1 MDVPEVTLLAF
12 AAISL
17 AVLAIGLVIRDL
29 AVTSRAVVPTGKSK
43 VRLRR
48 TPDNPDGSPASQ
60 HLFEKIDRGFD
71 RLVLE
76 SGTQLAP
83 PTVFLLLF
91 ACGLLFGGGFWLYSD
106 EPLRGV
112 AGGLLGMGLPL
123 VGLIIYRG
131 RRLQACRD
139 QLPHVIEMIARATR
153 AGQSTEQALSLVAHE
168 ATGQLADEFR
178 TCVQQLN
185 MGRSFEKTLRSLA
198 SRVRLLE
205 IRILATTLIVQRQAG
220 GPLSETLERMS
231 SVVRDRI
238 AARRQVQATTA
249 AGRMSTIIIASIA
262 PLAALFLMTFQ
273 REHVDLLF
281 DDALGRT
288 LLMVGLVLELIGL
301 VWVFLMLRPER

>member
-1 MDVPEVTLLAF
+1 MEVPEVTLLAF

-17 AVLAIGLVIRDL
+17 AVLAVGLIVRDL
-29 AVTSRAVVPTGKSK
+29 TMTSRATVAPGKST

-48 TPDNPDGSPASQ
+48 TPDNADGSPASQ
-60 HLFEKIDRGFD
+60 ALFEKIDRGFD
-71 RLVLE
+71 RLVAE
-76 SGTQLAP
+76 SGTELSP
-83 PTVFLLLF
+83 PTVFMLF
-91 ACGLLFGGGFWLYSD
+91 LTCGLLLGGGLWLYSD
-106 EPLRGV
+106 EPLRGI
-112 AGGLLGMGLPL
+112 AGGMIGMGLPL
-123 VGLIIYRG
+123 IGLIIHRG
-131 RRLQACRD
+131 RRLRACRD
-139 QLPHVIEMIARATR
+139 QLPHVIEMVARGTR
-153 AGQSTEQALSLVAHE
+153 AGQSTEQALSLVANE

-185 MGRSFEKTLRSLA
+185 MGRGFDKTLRSLA

-205 IRILATTLIVQRQAG
+205 IRILVTTLIVQRQAG

-238 AARRQVQATTA
+238 AAQRQVQASTA

-281 DDALGRT
+281 DDALGRM
-288 LLMVGLVLELIGL
+288 LLMLGLVLEMIGL